1 MRNFLLRVIVNAIA
15 LAATAYLL
23 PGIEVKDNSIGTLL
37 IVGFIFGVINAI
49 VKPIIIILSCPLVLL
64 SLGLFLL
71 VINGLML
78 LITEE
83 LAGGRLTI
91 DGFWWAVL
99 GGIVMGLIGMVLE
112 SALGIKDDEEEKE
125 NEKD

>member
-1 MRNFLLRVIVNAIA
+1 VRNFLLRVIVNAIA